1 MATVRISGVKWEET
15 VEVQPGELGVLL
27 VIKTQAGRF
36 FRSTSFDM
44 TRDEAR
50 RIADALHEAAGGT

>member
-1 MATVRISGVKWEET
+1 MATVRISSVKWDET
-15 VEVQPGELGVLL
+15 IEVQPGDLGVLL
-27 VIKTQAGRF
+27 VIKTQASRF

-50 RIADALHEAAGGT
+50 QLADALHEAADRA